1 MKALIQL
8 FYLLHVGIS
17 VEELMWCF
25 NNSFPAAF
33 LQGIIKYEFVREFS
47 TRAWPVIEFDYIVRK
62 SISESY
68 FSVLWYF
75 LLFKVFGYL
84 FHFMFWIIVILTP
97 IVAFDVLIL
106 LIYFSLSTLLKEFYV
121 EQHKWEYTKGDR
133 QYYVFVSLVSW
144 AASLLDRLD
153 TQYCSHRITC
163 LDH

>member
-1 MKALIQL
+1 MKRKKIMTWTLTWFNVSA
-8 FYLLHVGIS
+8 S
-17 VEELMWCF
+17 VL
-25 NNSFPAAF
+25 NATLQF
-33 LQGIIKYEFVREFS
+33 LVIYRFVRKFS

-68 FSVLWYF
+68 FYVLWYF

-97 IVAFDVLIL
+97 VVAFDVLIL
-106 LIYFSLSTLLKEFYV
+106 PIYFSLLKGFYA
-121 EQHKWEYTKGDR
+121 EQYKWEYTKGDR

>member
-1 MKALIQL
+1 MKRKKIMTWTLTWFNVSA
-8 FYLLHVGIS
+8 S
-17 VEELMWCF
+17 VL
-25 NNSFPAAF
+25 NATLQF
-33 LQGIIKYEFVREFS
+33 LVIYRFVRKFS

-68 FSVLWYF
+68 FYVLWYF

-97 IVAFDVLIL
+97 VVAFDVLIL
-106 LIYFSLSTLLKEFYV
+106 PIYFSLLKGFFV

-153 TQYCSHRITC
+153 TQYCSHMITC

>member
-1 MKALIQL
+1 MKRKKIMTWTLTWFNVSA
-8 FYLLHVGIS
+8 S
-17 VEELMWCF
+17 VLNATF
-25 NNSFPAAF
+25 QF
-33 LQGIIKYEFVREFS
+33 LVIYRFVRKFS

-68 FSVLWYF
+68 FYVLWYF

-97 IVAFDVLIL
+97 VVAFDVLIL
-106 LIYFSLSTLLKEFYV
+106 PIYFSLLKGFYV

>member
-1 MKALIQL
+1 MERKKIMTWTLTWLNVSA
-8 FYLLHVGIS
+8 S
-17 VEELMWCF
+17 VL
-25 NNSFPAAF
+25 NATLQF
-33 LQGIIKYEFVREFS
+33 LVIYRFVRKFS

-68 FSVLWYF
+68 FYVLWYF

-97 IVAFDVLIL
+97 VVAFDVLIL
-106 LIYFSLSTLLKEFYV
+106 PIYFSLLKGFFV

>member
-1 MKALIQL
+1 MKRKKIMTWTLTWFNVSA
-8 FYLLHVGIS
+8 S
-17 VEELMWCF
+17 VL
-25 NNSFPAAF
+25 NATLQF
-33 LQGIIKYEFVREFS
+33 LVIYRFVRKFS

-68 FSVLWYF
+68 FYVLWYF

-97 IVAFDVLIL
+97 VVAFDVLIL
-106 LIYFSLSTLLKEFYV
+106 PIYFSLLKGFYV
-121 EQHKWEYTKGDR
+121 GQHKWEYTKGDR

>member
-33 LQGIIKYEFVREFS
+33 LQGIIKYEFVRKFS

-133 QYYVFVSLVSW
+133 QYYVFVYLVSW

-153 TQYCSHRITC
+153 IQYCSHRITC